1 MTWIGLVLVA
11 ELGSQIRIA
20 WLGRHPSIHPSY
32 FLASFLLQKQYET
45 VFMSIFLF
53 PNEIQWYRRASGP
66 TRRGCSSQILQSAW
80 KFSATWVCSK
90 VLYIYIYT
98 LYSTTFFFERLPQAK
113 KLRRTGAFVTYQFR
127 CRMVT
132 PTILDV
138 SDLASSINLSFRAR
152 RMVFISSSIASILPP
167 EWFCLGHHVASV
179 RLPATCSCSRIT
191 STRKWTLQISLRCHW
206 ANNCRCSRELQSGLP
221 KQHTTRLSLHEHTHG
236 SDALC
241 TSCDFTYEFFRVWW
255 WCHMPYY
262 SCMTTRVL
270 PIIWMNVTS
279 NHVCN
284 HNLTQHSDITCAGI
298 LPPTQIRLQLFDAN
312 NPRFCFVSTNKS
324 CCEGINKTLTN
335 KEKPSSV
342 NLAQSTWPKHMV
354 VSSHLTVWK
363 LKEWENMRSR
373 QA

>member
-11 ELGSQIRIA
+11 ECLGSQIRIA

-90 VLYIYIYT
+90 VLYIYIHCT
-98 LYSTTFFFERLPQAK
+98 VQRFFWE
-113 KLRRTGAFVTYQFR
+113 V
-127 CRMVT
+127 
-132 PTILDV
+132 
-138 SDLASSINLSFRAR
+138 ASSKKTAQDWRICYISVSLQNGDSYDPRCVWPCQQHQSSFRAR